1 MSVKGFLRIANLAN
15 NKVGQVA
22 VLGELSERALS
33 SSIEHNYHTA
43 PGAFPGI
50 EYATFH
56 NRGHIDN
63 PVPPPPLYGEVY
75 HVLEIGFWMY
85 QQALAG
91 YFTENR
97 QVFLQAISVTFPDK
111 IGKIDCGKMISN
123 GELWLPEWVS
133 WQRLNN
139 DGNGTVTL
147 GLPVK
152 VWLAD
157 ASLRRQF
164 PDYDIAI
171 LTPLARLDDF
181 FLPKEDV
188 KAKLAERG
196 YAKMFS
202 DLAELTAAAPYT
214 VSVAQEYDW
223 VDRIDRDYKLN
234 TVWVVGVWGE
244 AGKSPDVIREEL
256 VDYILK
262 HSNHPRSDWEEI
274 LPELFIS
281 TEFIIVPNWD
291 QYAIENQT
299 VQAGLYSPQLKVSEG
314 LALAKRGIPQYTLE
328 HLTQYTRYMTHPY
341 RSLGFVVCG
350 GPRNIDRVMD
360 FYEKFQ
366 DYLSLPSTHDD
377 FDRISPR
384 TQQWM
389 LQFATGLLAA
399 ESLNDDS
406 ELPKGFARVRRNNI
420 LYLGF
425 TYEKISYLIVTKT
438 GIGENTGLVPD
449 VTGDGTYAR
458 QNAAWVETLS
468 ADEFDQKLAE

>member
-1 MSVKGFLRIANLAN
+1 
-15 NKVGQVA
+15 
-22 VLGELSERALS
+22 
-33 SSIEHNYHTA
+33 
-43 PGAFPGI
+43 
-50 EYATFH
+50 
-56 NRGHIDN
+56 
-63 PVPPPPLYGEVY
+63 
-75 HVLEIGFWMY
+75 
-85 QQALAG
+85 
-91 YFTENR
+91 
-97 QVFLQAISVTFPDK
+97 
-111 IGKIDCGKMISN
+111 MISN

-139 DGNGTVTL
+139 DGNGGITL

-234 TVWVVGVWGE
+234 TVWVVGVGGE

-281 TEFIIVPNWD
+281 TEFIIVPNWE

-299 VQAGLYSPQLKVSEG
+299 ELFAKKKSLEMAHGVMGFRTGTPKLKTLKGFTWASALQLTKEFLPGYVRLTEE
-314 LALAKRGIPQYTLE
+314 LAKDKMLADREAMVTTDEDPLGAGKSMIEMMAKCGIQ
-328 HLTQYTRYMTHPY
+328 
-341 RSLGFVVCG
+341 VVQ
-350 GPRNIDRVMD
+350 DET
-360 FYEKFQ
+360 FYVE
-366 DYLSLPSTHDD
+366 
-377 FDRISPR
+377 
-384 TQQWM
+384 
-389 LQFATGLLAA
+389 
-399 ESLNDDS
+399 
-406 ELPKGFARVRRNNI
+406 PKREEAV
-420 LYLGF
+420 
-425 TYEKISYLIVTKT
+425 
-438 GIGENTGLVPD
+438 
-449 VTGDGTYAR
+449 
-458 QNAAWVETLS
+458 
-468 ADEFDQKLAE
+468 